1 MRSLSLLRAAC
12 AIPASFGLAVS
23 LYAAGTDAGQLAE
36 AMWQTSCA
44 NHGWVRERLMERM
57 QPYADSCT
65 HTMWFEHCDAA
76 PGSDLRSG
84 EDGTIFQFYQSA
96 LDKVLDEVAH
106 TSVDYGSVALW
117 HLYNMG
123 YVVKTPSHTFG
134 IDIKHRD
141 AAMLAPVL
149 EFLCITHNLSLIH
162 I

>member
-23 LYAAGTDAGQLAE
+23 LYAAGTDAGRLAE

-84 EDGTIFQFYQSA
+84 EDASCYPCGVRRLYIESIRIFDRQLKHSGSILAIWAKISA
-96 LDKVLDEVAH
+96 VCQKSCIFD
-106 TSVDYGSVALW
+106 
-117 HLYNMG
+117 
-123 YVVKTPSHTFG
+123 TPPLLFAIWFTGAFRRNG
-134 IDIKHRD
+134 W
-141 AAMLAPVL
+141 L
-149 EFLCITHNLSLIH
+149 
-162 I
+162 

>member
-23 LYAAGTDAGQLAE
+23 LYAAGTDAGRLAE

-76 PGSDLRSG
+76 PGSDLRSS

-123 YVVKTPSHTFG
+123 YVVKSPQCLPRCLNSC
-134 IDIKHRD
+134 
-141 AAMLAPVL
+141 A
-149 EFLCITHNLSLIH
+149 
-162 I
+162 